1 MGWRLLSHE
10 FAEEDFGFNFIG
22 YVTGCLGLGVAGRN
36 SLRALDRRGV
46 RMCVTDYPLGDDRS
60 DHDSSCRGLGEQREE
75 IDPFSVNVF
84 HVNPP
89 EAKAAFTWGTIDLV
103 DRFNV
108 CVPFWELTVLPPEWV
123 RVLTA
128 MDVVLAPTEFVR
140 NVVQSALPDALCLPY
155 PQAVILPDAI
165 APDRDRWGLP
175 ADAVVFVSSFEVG
188 SDTNRKNPWAVLDAF
203 AAAFPDPGS
212 EYLVMK
218 VSAPKWSREAFP
230 KELERLHARASESE
244 RVILLDEVMRFEDVL
259 TLYASA
265 DVLVSLHRSEGLG
278 LSLMEAMTLGKP
290 VIATAYSGSMD
301 YTTSDN
307 SCLVGYDL
315 IPVVSSH
322 NSYSPDYVGGAPVWA
337 DPDITQAAE
346 YMRAL
351 ACDLEYRL
359 TLGHRAA
366 EDMARRRES
375 YLSCGVWDEIR
386 GLVFDH
392 DSELWKRHRERIA
405 HLTLV

>member
-1 MGWRLLSHE
+1 MSWQLLSHE
-10 FAEEDFGFNFIG
+10 FAEEDFGFNFVG

-36 SLRALDRRGV
+36 SLRALDRRGI
-46 RMCVTDYPLGDDRS
+46 RMRVTDYHLGDDRS
-60 DHDSSCRGLGEQREE
+60 DHDSSCLGLGEQREE
-75 IDPFSVNVF
+75 LDPFSVNVF

-108 CVPFWELTVLPPEWV
+108 CVPFWELTVLPPEWI

-140 NVVQSALPDALCLPY
+140 GVVQSTLPDALCLPY
-155 PQAVILPDAI
+155 PQAAILPDGI
-165 APDRDRWGLP
+165 TPNRSRWGLP
-175 ADAVVFVSSFEVG
+175 ADAMVFVSSFDLA

-203 AAAFPDPGS
+203 AAAFPDPGR

-218 VSAPKWSREAFP
+218 VNAPKWSRAAFP
-230 KELERLHARASESE
+230 EEIERLHARAGESD

-259 TLYASA
+259 TLYASS

-301 YTTSDN
+301 YTTTEN

-315 IPVVSSH
+315 IPVVSAH
-322 NSYSPDYVGGAPVWA
+322 NAYNSDYVGGAPVWA
-337 DPDITQAAE
+337 DPDIAQAAD
-346 YMRAL
+346 YMRQLSEDPDHRIGLGLRASEDMRQRRDQYWSCAVWDELRRLVFDRESAL
-351 ACDLEYRL
+351 WKGHSERIERL
-359 TLGHRAA
+359 TLA
-366 EDMARRRES
+366 
-375 YLSCGVWDEIR
+375 
-386 GLVFDH
+386 
-392 DSELWKRHRERIA
+392 
-405 HLTLV
+405 